1 MEQFLLQST
10 TRTYCA
16 VTVLLLLLTPSCSDI
31 KAASIDAREATIHHI
46 GMPWIVCLVDG
57 KGTDKHNSIYR
68 SFYYSFKTVIWIL
81 LRGVCVCVCVSQRP
95 KNDRLCMLH
104 FFFFFFFEDAYT
116 LQFACPVTR
125 RCTVTSERTASPRPA
140 SRRTHFHFR
149 FIAGGNRIH

>member
-31 KAASIDAREATIHHI
+31 KAASIDAREATIHHL

-81 LRGVCVCVCVSQRP
+81 LRGVCVCVT
-95 KNDRLCMLH
+95 KAK
-104 FFFFFFFEDAYT
+104 E
-116 LQFACPVTR
+116 
-125 RCTVTSERTASPRPA
+125 
-140 SRRTHFHFR
+140 
-149 FIAGGNRIH
+149 

>member
-31 KAASIDAREATIHHI
+31 KAASIDAREATIHHL
-46 GMPWIVCLVDG
+46 GMPWMVCLVDG

-81 LRGVCVCVCVSQRP
+81 LRGVCVCVSQRP

-104 FFFFFFFEDAYT
+104 FYFLFFLKMHTRYS
-116 LQFACPVTR
+116 LPVL
-125 RCTVTSERTASPRPA
+125 
-140 SRRTHFHFR
+140 
-149 FIAGGNRIH
+149 